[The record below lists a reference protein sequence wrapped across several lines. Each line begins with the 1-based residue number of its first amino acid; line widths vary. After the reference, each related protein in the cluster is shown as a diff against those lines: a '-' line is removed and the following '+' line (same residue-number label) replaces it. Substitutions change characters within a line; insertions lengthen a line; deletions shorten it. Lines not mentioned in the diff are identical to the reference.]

1 MNFLVSQYA
10 SLPSWKNLQCTLIL
24 VFLIFNWIPERELG
38 LLDRINSFHLT
49 TFLLNHQLGIDY
61 IIVAIDIAKSY

>member
-10 SLPSWKNLQCTLIL
+10 SLPSWKNLQCPLIL

-61 IIVAIDIAKSY
+61 IVAIDIAKSY